1 LHRRRRPERTPRCR
15 VRRQRAGRAIG
26 PGGVPLPRGARRQL
40 QLRRRDRRLRALEQP
55 LRDRHRAR
63 HRAMFVRSLTVML
76 VQKGTLTEYRY
87 LEHGAFWAIIA
98 LAAIMFLQTV
108 TPIPELV
115 TGLIGAGFIGLSFMS
130 SLRHNRRVAT
140 AADPRPAR

>member
-1 LHRRRRPERTPRCR
+1 MLVVLYAVSRWLPAHEQLTF
-15 VRRQRAGRAIG
+15 VFAGIAGLVTYIAVDG
-26 PGGVPLPRGARRQL
+26 LSALLDAESGAS
-40 QLRRRDRRLRALEQP
+40 EQV
-55 LRDRHRAR
+55 
-63 HRAMFVRSLTVML
+63 VRSGLAAFL